1 MNKTRV
7 FDVLVVYSQGIATST
22 YHRTSKD
29 SPPFSASCDRAN
41 YNATY
46 AYFLETCARHDLTAA
61 FTTSADITG
70 PGSCRC
76 FWLFE
81 DDSWKR
87 IDQPGY
93 APLIFDKFAPI
104 NKGRAARRKLLFSQP
119 QVKPFNNRFVFD
131 LFFDKQKTYEQLS
144 DFALPTV
151 TIKSPSR
158 ASIKKAMSA
167 LKAMVALHPNRE
179 DFSIEFVM
187 KDRFG
192 SGGNNVYR
200 MGPDSLEEMRLI
212 MQKNPHVSFV
222 LQPFT
227 KFDQGFRYKDSFRF
241 TDIRLIFMGG
251 NIIQTYIRMAK
262 EKDFRCNEHLGGTLV
277 YLAKKHIPQA
287 VVKMAWDIAGL
298 INRKQALFALDFIIT
313 NRKTIYL
320 LEGNSGPGL
329 DWNPALAKNE
339 RMAKRLIQLIV
350 KELVRRVGKV
360 TPSRI
365 IVPEVVELP
374 LPLTPEFAVL

>member
-22 YHRTSKD
+22 YQKTPKNSA
-29 SPPFSASCDRAN
+29 PFLASSDRAN
-41 YNATY
+41 YNAAY
-46 AYFLETCARHDLTAA
+46 AYFLKICARHNLKAA

-81 DDSWKR
+81 NNSWKR
-87 IDQPGY
+87 VDQPGY

-104 NKGRAARRKLLFSQP
+104 NQGRAARRKLLFSKP
-119 QVKPFNNRFVFD
+119 QVKPFNNGFVFD
-131 LFFDKQKTYEQLS
+131 LFFDKQRTYEQLS

-151 TIKSPSR
+151 TIRSCSR

-167 LKAMVALHPNRE
+167 LKTMVVMHPNRE
-179 DFSIEFVM
+179 DFSAEFVM

-192 SGGNNVYR
+192 SGGNNIYR
-200 MGPDSLEEMRLI
+200 MGPHSLEETRLI
-212 MQKNPHVSFV
+212 MQKNQHVSFV

-227 KFDQGFRYKDSFRF
+227 KFDQGYRYQNSFRF

-251 NIIQTYIRMAK
+251 RIIQTYIRMAK

-277 YLAKKHIPQA
+277 YLPKRQIPQA
-287 VVKMAWDIAGL
+287 VVKMALSIAGL
-298 INRKQALFALDFIIT
+298 INRKHALFALDFIIT

-329 DWNPALAKNE
+329 DWNPTLAKNE

-350 KELVRRVGKV
+350 KELVRRVGEV
-360 TPSRI
+360 TPPRI
-365 IVPEVVELP
+365 IQPDIVELP
-374 LPLTPEFAVL
+374 MPLTPEFAIL